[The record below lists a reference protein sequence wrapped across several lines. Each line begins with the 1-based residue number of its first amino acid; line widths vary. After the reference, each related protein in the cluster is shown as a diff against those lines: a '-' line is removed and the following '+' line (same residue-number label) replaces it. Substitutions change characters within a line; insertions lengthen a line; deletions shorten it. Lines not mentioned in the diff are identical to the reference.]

1 MGGNIGTQS
10 STIIVC
16 GLATGQI
23 DLKETWKVL
32 WREIATGA
40 SLGCVYGI
48 LLGTF
53 AKFRFSKVEIG
64 GLQLAWEF
72 PVVVALAICVNMLI
86 AATIGTLIPMFF
98 KRIQVDPAIATGP
111 FVTTAIDVFGILT
124 YFTIAQ
130 LLLF

>member
-1 MGGNIGTQS
+1 M
-10 STIIVC
+10 
-16 GLATGQI
+16 
-23 DLKETWKVL
+23 
-32 WREIATGA
+32 
-40 SLGCVYGI
+40 
-48 LLGTF
+48 
-53 AKFRFSKVEIG
+53 
-64 GLQLAWEF
+64 AWEF

-86 AATIGTLIPMFF
+86 SATIGTLIPMLF